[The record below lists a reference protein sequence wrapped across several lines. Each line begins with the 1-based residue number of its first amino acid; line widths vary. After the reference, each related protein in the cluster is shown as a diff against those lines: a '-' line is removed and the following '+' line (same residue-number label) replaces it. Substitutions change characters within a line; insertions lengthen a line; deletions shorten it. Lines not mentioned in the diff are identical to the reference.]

1 MICPMPNNHDPN
13 PAAVP
18 IKEAIKETFRVF
30 MAHPRLLD
38 TIKTLV
44 LFRSDSAKL
53 GYTLQRFLEPYFIA
67 GSPNATHCAMN
78 AKYGL
83 IGFPRLTSS
92 LPGARTVSRPQ
103 SQRQSIC
110 AC

>member
-44 LFRSDSAKL
+44 LFHSDSAKL
-53 GYTLQRFLEPYFIA
+53 GYPLQLFLEADFIA
-67 GSPNATHCAMN
+67 GSPKATHCAMN
-78 AKYGL
+78 AKIQMYHGMA
-83 IGFPRLTSS
+83 S
-92 LPGARTVSRPQ
+92 
-103 SQRQSIC
+103 
-110 AC
+110 

>member
-1 MICPMPNNHDPN
+1 MIRPMPNNHDPN

-44 LFRSDSAKL
+44 LFRPDSAKL
-53 GYTLQRFLEPYFIA
+53 GYTLLVFLEADFIA
-67 GSPNATHCAMN
+67 GSPNPTRCAMN
-78 AKYGL
+78 ANYGL
-83 IGFPRLTSS
+83 IGFPRLAS
-92 LPGARTVSRPQ
+92 
-103 SQRQSIC
+103 
-110 AC
+110 